1 MEEFDFDLNADMG
14 TSVSQLRS
22 RGNYNEPNENTHTED
37 FDYDKVMEHFNSEQS
52 SSGFNYDTNRDTM
65 ISTMSTTL
73 ATDKQPTEMFTN
85 TSQPTNIPQYVP
97 EHRPKKQQNMNRFV
111 RDLETNL
118 DNFGKVNLNEPLPVN
133 FTRPMIAKSVQN
145 LQKQKHI
152 EQMGN
157 TNNGSNTQA
166 GAKTKQEKI
175 LEQPKD
181 DSIMGQVKNFF
192 NKIEFREIIICMLL
206 FMVLNNKIVIELIY
220 DKIPWIQ
227 NIESPYPNL
236 ILRTII
242 FGLILILIKKFNL

>member
-22 RGNYNEPNENTHTED
+22 RINESNENTHTED

-52 SSGFNYDTNRDTM
+52 SGGFNYDTNRDTM

-85 TSQPTNIPQYVP
+85 TSQAPNIPQYVP

-133 FTRPMIAKSVQN
+133 FTRPMIAKSVPVYA
-145 LQKQKHI
+145 KPKSI

-157 TNNGSNTQA
+157 TNVPST
-166 GAKTKQEKI
+166 TSKQEKKQ
-175 LEQPKD
+175 EQPKD
-181 DSIMGQVKNFF
+181 ESILGQVKNFF
-192 NKIEFREIIICMLL
+192 GKIEFREIIICMLL
-206 FMVLNNKIVIELIY
+206 FMVLNNKIIIELIY
-220 DKIPWIQ
+220 DKIPWIK
-227 NIESPYPNL
+227 NVESPYPNL

>member
-1 MEEFDFDLNADMG
+1 MEEFDFDLNTDMG

-22 RGNYNEPNENTHTED
+22 RVNESNENTHTED

-52 SSGFNYDTNRDTM
+52 SGTFNYDTNRDIM
-65 ISTMSTTL
+65 INTMSSTL

-85 TSQPTNIPQYVP
+85 TSQAPNIPQYVP

-133 FTRPMIAKSVQN
+133 FTKPMMAKSMQN
-145 LQKQKHI
+145 LQKQKSI

-166 GAKTKQEKI
+166 SAKTKQEKKQ
-175 LEQPKD
+175 EQPND
-181 DSIMGQVKNFF
+181 ESILGQIKNFF
-192 NKIEFREIIICMLL
+192 GKIEFREIIICMLL
-206 FMVLNNKIVIELIY
+206 FMVLNNKIIIELIY
-220 DKIPWIQ
+220 DKIPWIK
-227 NIESPYPNL
+227 NVESPYPNL

>member
-1 MEEFDFDLNADMG
+1 MEEFDFDLNNDMG

-22 RGNYNEPNENTHTED
+22 RGNNLNEANENTHSDD
-37 FDYDKVMEHFNSEQS
+37 FDYDKVMEHFNSEQNS
-52 SSGFNYDTNRDTM
+52 GGFNYDTNRDTM
-65 ISTMSTTL
+65 INTMSTTL

-85 TSQPTNIPQYVP
+85 TSQPQNIPQFVP

-118 DNFGKVNLNEPLPVN
+118 DNFGRVNLNEPLPVN
-133 FTRPMIAKSVQN
+133 FTKPMMAKPVPVF
-145 LQKQKHI
+145 QKQKHI
-152 EQMGN
+152 ETMAN
-157 TNNGSNTQA
+157 ANVTASAT
-166 GAKTKQEKI
+166 TKQEKKQ
-175 LEQPKD
+175 ESNKD
-181 DSIMGQVKNFF
+181 ESVIGRIKNYF

-220 DKIPWIQ
+220 EKIPFMQQIS
-227 NIESPYPNL
+227 SPYPNL